1 MTEPLSPTQIEHVL
15 PALGHVAEM
24 VQKSSHPLSRED
36 LQLLLLASDIDGD
49 WAVDELERWVKVL
62 AMVRGVDDANRR
74 ELAQR
79 ALMLRGVPEATAMLA
94 VSTVA
99 GLSGEKDAPR
109 VQRLTASVESL
120 DFGTLA
126 PGESASLEFEVRGGP
141 GRVVVDNDQ
150 VRVTPAEFAAEPTQI
165 RVEVRPLGGGLL
177 WTPLKLVT
185 AGETVE
191 VPVLAQWEESPEV
204 NIPPSPQPAESSYM
218 TGLVVKDVTTP
229 RARISP
235 HVEESS
241 ASRSSIAMPALSRP
255 ATTSLSSSG
264 APTLGDTWTRPS
276 DGMVV
281 IYVPAGEFQMGSND
295 GRDNEKP
302 VHAVVLDGFWL
313 DRTPVTNAQFAVFL
327 NAEGNQEERRVIWLD
342 LHYSR
347 LERVGNQYRSRGSY
361 ADHPVTG
368 VSWYGATAYAH
379 WAKARLPTEAEWEYA
394 ARGPEGRIYPW
405 GDTFEVSRLN
415 CKKTGIGGT
424 APVGRYANGTSWCG
438 ALDMA
443 GNVWESVADIYGDY
457 LSGRQVNPMGPA
469 AGTKRVL
476 RGGSWRSASDRLRSP
491 IRVRSDADIGD
502 IDIGFRCARSS

>member
-1 MTEPLSPTQIEHVL
+1 M
-15 PALGHVAEM
+15 
-24 VQKSSHPLSRED
+24 
-36 LQLLLLASDIDGD
+36 
-49 WAVDELERWVKVL
+49 
-62 AMVRGVDDANRR
+62 
-74 ELAQR
+74 
-79 ALMLRGVPEATAMLA
+79 
-94 VSTVA
+94 
-99 GLSGEKDAPR
+99 
-109 VQRLTASVESL
+109 
-120 DFGTLA
+120 
-126 PGESASLEFEVRGGP
+126 
-141 GRVVVDNDQ
+141 
-150 VRVTPAEFAAEPTQI
+150 
-165 RVEVRPLGGGLL
+165 
-177 WTPLKLVT
+177 
-185 AGETVE
+185 
-191 VPVLAQWEESPEV
+191 
-204 NIPPSPQPAESSYM
+204 
-218 TGLVVKDVTTP
+218 
-229 RARISP
+229 
-235 HVEESS
+235 
-241 ASRSSIAMPALSRP
+241 
-255 ATTSLSSSG
+255 
-264 APTLGDTWTRPS
+264 
-276 DGMVV
+276 
-281 IYVPAGEFQMGSND
+281 
-295 GRDNEKP
+295 
-302 VHAVVLDGFWL
+302 HAVVLDGFWL

-457 LSGRQVNPMGPA
+457 LSGRQVNPTGPA
-469 AGTKRVL
+469 TGTKRVL